1 MELNAPTKAEDP
13 RTRFWVPEFST
24 LGDLA
29 MKAYE
34 FMVSNPHMMNYF
46 EHFALEALAAE
57 FQFGIGQLTERIRWE
72 VNVYNKKADEKWKIS
87 NNHRA
92 YISRWLLLRYPQLV
106 DFLVVHQ
113 VTNENGNAHVQTA
126 PPPAPAPIPT
136 PKPPSRWE
144 IWGTVGQKPDWM
156 T

>member
-1 MELNAPTKAEDP
+1 MELNAPTKDEEP
-13 RTRFWVPEFST
+13 RTRFWVPEFAT

-34 FMVSNPHMMNYF
+34 FMVGNPHMMNYF

-72 VNVYNKKADEKWKIS
+72 VNLYNKIADEKWKIS

-113 VTNENGNAHVQTA
+113 VTNDNGKSQAA
-126 PPPAPAPIPT
+126 PPPV
-136 PKPPSRWE
+136 PKPQPVPKPHNPWDSLNTA
-144 IWGTVGQKPDWM
+144 GTKPGFIS
-156 T
+156 

>member
-1 MELNAPTKAEDP
+1 MELNAPTKDEDP
-13 RTRFWVPEFST
+13 RIRFWVPEFST

-29 MKAYE
+29 IKAYE
-34 FMVSNPHMMNYF
+34 FMVSNSQMMNYF
-46 EHFALEALAAE
+46 EHFALQALEAE

-72 VNVYNKKADEKWKIS
+72 VNVYNKKSDEKWKIS

-113 VTNENGNAHVQTA
+113 VTNENGNAQVA
-126 PPPAPAPIPT
+126 PPSAPKPQPA

-144 IWGTVGQKPDWM
+144 IWDTVGKKPDFIS
-156 T
+156 